1 MHIDLLERAQGRG
14 AGRQMM
20 EQVMD
25 RLRRRGSPGVHLGV
39 SVRNDPA
46 LGFYR
51 RIGFTELI
59 RVGSAT
65 DGVVYLGKALD
76 P

>member
-14 AGRQMM
+14 FGRQMM
-20 EQVMD
+20 EQVMNT
-25 RLRRRGSPGVHLGV
+25 LQRRGSPGVHLGV

-76 P
+76 L

>member
-1 MHIDLLERAQGRG
+1 
-14 AGRQMM
+14 
-20 EQVMD
+20 
-25 RLRRRGSPGVHLGV
+25 VHLGV

-65 DGVVYLGKALD
+65 DGVVYLGKALG